1 MNSLRNEDMNINV
14 FEGIEFPY
22 MSYIMP
28 AQTGFDN
35 VVQDE
40 DVPVRLGEQERQNY
54 VFLDDFFGNKV
65 KVKTHSPGK

>member
-1 MNSLRNEDMNINV
+1 MEDMSSDV

-35 VVQDE
+35 VVQDQ
-40 DVPVRLGEQERQNY
+40 DVPVRLTEKER
-54 VFLDDFFGNKV
+54 
-65 KVKTHSPGK
+65 

>member
-40 DVPVRLGEQERQNY
+40 DVPVRLGE
-54 VFLDDFFGNKV
+54 
-65 KVKTHSPGK
+65 